1 MTAVYEWVRN
11 ITYYMIFITV
21 VGNLLADSKYEKYL
35 RFFAG
40 IILILLVLKPLT
52 GSLRLD
58 ERIAY
63 LFESISFQKEADD
76 FKEKLWG
83 MEDERLER
91 VMSTYEEAVAMD
103 IRGMADTAG
112 FSVRSVKVTI
122 ETDRD
127 SPLYGHV
134 TDLYMKLGRQK
145 EENAA
150 GGGWNTAGGIGGS
163 AAGNSIPSSGNSG
176 LSAAGSESAD
186 IQIEPQKIQVEPVQ
200 IGSGAAGGPAEG
212 GSGDPAVPAPG
223 ASAVIAPGDLAA
235 APGDLAAAP
244 GDPAATPG
252 DLAAAPGD
260 PAAAPGDPAATAPGT
275 PAVIPPEASR
285 PLTEEEAVAAAVEQS
300 QILAR
305 TFPANLEERTKINAF
320 IRKVAGYYGLETAHV
335 QVEWEDD

>member
-83 MEDERLER
+83 MEDERLQR

-150 GGGWNTAGGIGGS
+150 GGGWN
-163 AAGNSIPSSGNSG
+163 AAGVSGGGTDSG
-176 LSAAGSESAD
+176 PAD
-186 IQIEPQKIQVEPVQ
+186 IQIEPRQIQVEPVQ
-200 IGSGAAGGPAEG
+200 IGSGAAGGPAGG
-212 GSGDPAVPAPG
+212 GSGDPAAVPG
-223 ASAVIAPGDLAA
+223 A
-235 APGDLAAAP
+235 
-244 GDPAATPG
+244 PAAVVPG
-252 DLAAAPGD
+252 A
-260 PAAAPGDPAATAPGT
+260 PAAAPGDPAAVVHGD
-275 PAVIPPEASR
+275 PAAVVPEASR
-285 PLTEEEAVAAAVEQS
+285 PLTEEEAVVAAVEQS

>member
-150 GGGWNTAGGIGGS
+150 GGGWNTAGGSGGS
-163 AAGNSIPSSGNSG
+163 AAGNGIPSSGNSG

-200 IGSGAAGGPAEG
+200 IGSGAAGA
-212 GSGDPAVPAPG
+212 
-223 ASAVIAPGDLAA
+223 
-235 APGDLAAAP
+235 
-244 GDPAATPG
+244 
-252 DLAAAPGD
+252 
-260 PAAAPGDPAATAPGT
+260 

-285 PLTEEEAVAAAVEQS
+285 PLTEEEVVAAAVEQS

>member
-91 VMSTYEEAVAMD
+91 VMSTYEEAVEMD

-150 GGGWNTAGGIGGS
+150 GGGWNTAGGSGGS

-176 LSAAGSESAD
+176 LSAD

-200 IGSGAAGGPAEG
+200 IGSGAAGAPAEG
-212 GSGDPAVPAPG
+212 GSGDLAASSGDPAVPAPG
-223 ASAVIAPGDLAA
+223 APAVIA
-235 APGDLAAAP
+235 
-244 GDPAATPG
+244 PG

-260 PAAAPGDPAATAPGT
+260 PAAAPPGASAGA

>member
-145 EENAA
+145 EENAV
-150 GGGWNTAGGIGGS
+150 GVGWNTAGGSGGS
-163 AAGNSIPSSGNSG
+163 AAGNGIPSSGNSG

-212 GSGDPAVPAPG
+212 GSGDPA
-223 ASAVIAPGDLAA
+223 
-235 APGDLAAAP
+235 
-244 GDPAATPG
+244 
-252 DLAAAPGD
+252 
-260 PAAAPGDPAATAPGT
+260 ATAPGA

>member
-83 MEDERLER
+83 MEDERLQR

-127 SPLYGHV
+127 SPLYGQV

-150 GGGWNTAGGIGGS
+150 GGGWS
-163 AAGNSIPSSGNSG
+163 AAGVSGGGTDSG
-176 LSAAGSESAD
+176 PAE
-186 IQIEPQKIQVEPVQ
+186 IQIEPRQIQVEPVQ
-200 IGSGAAGGPAEG
+200 IGSGAAGGPAGG
-212 GSGDPAVPAPG
+212 GSGDPAAVPGAPAP
-223 ASAVIAPGDLAA
+223 
-235 APGDLAAAP
+235 AP
-244 GDPAATPG
+244 GDPAA
-252 DLAAAPGD
+252 
-260 PAAAPGDPAATAPGT
+260 
-275 PAVIPPEASR
+275 VVPEASR
-285 PLTEEEAVAAAVEQS
+285 PLTEEEAVVAAVEQS

>member
-244 GDPAATPG
+244 GDPAA
-252 DLAAAPGD
+252 
-260 PAAAPGDPAATAPGT
+260 APGDPAATAPGT

>member
-40 IILILLVLKPLT
+40 MILILLVLKPLT

-83 MEDERLER
+83 MEDQRLER

-112 FSVRSVKVTI
+112 FAVRAVKVTI
-122 ETDRD
+122 ETDR
-127 SPLYGHV
+127 SNPLYGHV
-134 TDLYMKLGRQK
+134 TDLYMKLAPQK
-145 EENAA
+145 GENAA
-150 GGGWNTAGGIGGS
+150 GAPRPPSAPEDGGDSGFGG
-163 AAGNSIPSSGNSG
+163 PV
-176 LSAAGSESAD
+176 D
-186 IQIEPQKIQVEPVQ
+186 VQIEQQQIQVEPVR
-200 IGSGAAGGPAEG
+200 IGDEGSGAENAGSAADPGAAEG
-212 GSGDPAVPAPG
+212 NETAVSPPSPLSGEE
-223 ASAVIAPGDLAA
+223 AA
-235 APGDLAAAP
+235 A
-244 GDPAATPG
+244 
-252 DLAAAPGD
+252 
-260 PAAAPGDPAATAPGT
+260 
-275 PAVIPPEASR
+275 V
-285 PLTEEEAVAAAVEQS
+285 AVEQS

-335 QVEWEDD
+335 QVEWEND

>member
-40 IILILLVLKPLT
+40 MILILLVLKPLT

-83 MEDERLER
+83 MEDQRLER

-112 FSVRSVKVTI
+112 FAVRAVKVTI
-122 ETDRD
+122 ETDR
-127 SPLYGHV
+127 SNPLYGHV
-134 TDLYMKLGRQK
+134 TDLYMKLAPQK
-145 EENAA
+145 GENVAPRPPSAPEDGGGSGFGGPVDVQVEQQQIQVAPVRIGDEDSGAENA
-150 GGGWNTAGGIGGS
+150 GS
-163 AAGNSIPSSGNSG
+163 AADRD
-176 LSAAGSESAD
+176 A
-186 IQIEPQKIQVEPVQ
+186 
-200 IGSGAAGGPAEG
+200 AEG
-212 GSGDPAVPAPG
+212 NETAVSPPSPLSGEE
-223 ASAVIAPGDLAA
+223 AA
-235 APGDLAAAP
+235 A
-244 GDPAATPG
+244 
-252 DLAAAPGD
+252 
-260 PAAAPGDPAATAPGT
+260 
-275 PAVIPPEASR
+275 V
-285 PLTEEEAVAAAVEQS
+285 AVEQS

>member
-83 MEDERLER
+83 MEDERLQR

-122 ETDRD
+122 ETDRN

-150 GGGWNTAGGIGGS
+150 GGGWN
-163 AAGNSIPSSGNSG
+163 AAGVSGGGTDSG
-176 LSAAGSESAD
+176 PAD
-186 IQIEPQKIQVEPVQ
+186 IQIEPRQIQVEPVQ
-200 IGSGAAGGPAEG
+200 IGSGAAGGPAGG
-212 GSGDPAVPAPG
+212 GSGDPA
-223 ASAVIAPGDLAA
+223 AVPGDPAA
-235 APGDLAAAP
+235 VAP
-244 GDPAATPG
+244 GDPAA
-252 DLAAAPGD
+252 
-260 PAAAPGDPAATAPGT
+260 
-275 PAVIPPEASR
+275 VVPEASR
-285 PLTEEEAVAAAVEQS
+285 PLTEEEAVVAAVEQS

>member
-127 SPLYGHV
+127 SPFYGHV

-145 EENAA
+145 EENAV
-150 GGGWNTAGGIGGS
+150 GVGWNTAGGSGGS
-163 AAGNSIPSSGNSG
+163 AAGNGIPSSGNSG

-212 GSGDPAVPAPG
+212 GSGDPA
-223 ASAVIAPGDLAA
+223 AV
-235 APGDLAAAP
+235 
-244 GDPAATPG
+244 
-252 DLAAAPGD
+252 
-260 PAAAPGDPAATAPGT
+260 
-275 PAVIPPEASR
+275 PEASR

>member
-150 GGGWNTAGGIGGS
+150 GVGWNTVGGSGGS

-200 IGSGAAGGPAEG
+200 IGSGAAGAPAEG
-212 GSGDPAVPAPG
+212 GSGDPAAVPGDPAVPAPG
-223 ASAVIAPGDLAA
+223 APAVIVPGDLAA
-235 APGDLAAAP
+235 
-244 GDPAATPG
+244 T
-252 DLAAAPGD
+252 PGD
-260 PAAAPGDPAATAPGT
+260 PAAAPGDSAAAPPGASAGA

>member
-127 SPLYGHV
+127 SPFYGHV

-150 GGGWNTAGGIGGS
+150 GVGWNTAGGSGGS

-186 IQIEPQKIQVEPVQ
+186 IQIEPQKIQVGPVQ

-212 GSGDPAVPAPG
+212 GSGDLAASSGDPAVPAPG
-223 ASAVIAPGDLAA
+223 APAVIAPGDLAA

-244 GDPAATPG
+244 GDPAAAPG
-252 DLAAAPGD
+252 DSAAAP
-260 PAAAPGDPAATAPGT
+260 PGASAGA

>member
-150 GGGWNTAGGIGGS
+150 GGGWNTAGRIGGS

-235 APGDLAAAP
+235 APGD
-244 GDPAATPG
+244 
-252 DLAAAPGD
+252 
-260 PAAAPGDPAATAPGT
+260 PAAAPGDLAVPAPGASAGA

>member
-112 FSVRSVKVTI
+112 FSVRSVKVSI

-145 EENAA
+145 EENAV
-150 GGGWNTAGGIGGS
+150 GVGWNTAGGSGGS
-163 AAGNSIPSSGNSG
+163 AAGNGIPSSGNSG

-212 GSGDPAVPAPG
+212 GSGDPAAAPPG
-223 ASAVIAPGDLAA
+223 A
-235 APGDLAAAP
+235 
-244 GDPAATPG
+244 
-252 DLAAAPGD
+252 
-260 PAAAPGDPAATAPGT
+260 

>member
-145 EENAA
+145 EENAV
-150 GGGWNTAGGIGGS
+150 GVGWNTAGGSGGS
-163 AAGNSIPSSGNSG
+163 AAGNGIPSSGNSG
-176 LSAAGSESAD
+176 LSAAGIESAD

-212 GSGDPAVPAPG
+212 GSGDLAVPAPG
-223 ASAVIAPGDLAA
+223 ASAVIAPGA
-235 APGDLAAAP
+235 
-244 GDPAATPG
+244 
-252 DLAAAPGD
+252 
-260 PAAAPGDPAATAPGT
+260 

>member
-83 MEDERLER
+83 MEDERLQR

-150 GGGWNTAGGIGGS
+150 GGGWN
-163 AAGNSIPSSGNSG
+163 AAGVSGGGTDSG
-176 LSAAGSESAD
+176 PAD
-186 IQIEPQKIQVEPVQ
+186 IQIEPRQIQVEPVQ
-200 IGSGAAGGPAEG
+200 IGSGAAGGPTGG
-212 GSGDPAVPAPG
+212 GS
-223 ASAVIAPGDLAA
+223 
-235 APGDLAAAP
+235 
-244 GDPAATPG
+244 
-252 DLAAAPGD
+252 GD
-260 PAAAPGDPAATAPGT
+260 PAAAPGDSAAAPGDPATA
-275 PAVIPPEASR
+275 APEASR
-285 PLTEEEAVAAAVEQS
+285 PLTEEEAVVAAVEQS

>member
-145 EENAA
+145 EENAV
-150 GGGWNTAGGIGGS
+150 GVGWNTAGGSGGS
-163 AAGNSIPSSGNSG
+163 AAGNGIPSSGNSG

-212 GSGDPAVPAPG
+212 GSGDPA
-223 ASAVIAPGDLAA
+223 A
-235 APGDLAAAP
+235 APGDLAVPAP
-244 GDPAATPG
+244 GAPAVIAAG
-252 DLAAAPGD
+252 DLAAVPGD
-260 PAAAPGDPAATAPGT
+260 PAAAPGDSAAAPPGASAGA

-285 PLTEEEAVAAAVEQS
+285 PLTEEGAVAAAVEQS

>member
-112 FSVRSVKVTI
+112 FSVRSVKVSI

-150 GGGWNTAGGIGGS
+150 GGGWNTAGGSGGS

-212 GSGDPAVPAPG
+212 GSGDPAAAPPG
-223 ASAVIAPGDLAA
+223 A
-235 APGDLAAAP
+235 
-244 GDPAATPG
+244 
-252 DLAAAPGD
+252 
-260 PAAAPGDPAATAPGT
+260 

-335 QVEWEDD
+335 QVEWDDD

>member
-150 GGGWNTAGGIGGS
+150 GGGWNTAGGSGGS
-163 AAGNSIPSSGNSG
+163 AAGNGIPSSGNSG

-200 IGSGAAGGPAEG
+200 IGSGAAGA
-212 GSGDPAVPAPG
+212 
-223 ASAVIAPGDLAA
+223 
-235 APGDLAAAP
+235 
-244 GDPAATPG
+244 
-252 DLAAAPGD
+252 
-260 PAAAPGDPAATAPGT
+260 

-335 QVEWEDD
+335 QVEWKDD

>member
-150 GGGWNTAGGIGGS
+150 GGG

-212 GSGDPAVPAPG
+212 GSGDPAAAPPG
-223 ASAVIAPGDLAA
+223 A
-235 APGDLAAAP
+235 
-244 GDPAATPG
+244 
-252 DLAAAPGD
+252 
-260 PAAAPGDPAATAPGT
+260 

>member
-1 MTAVYEWVRN
+1 
-11 ITYYMIFITV
+11 
-21 VGNLLADSKYEKYL
+21 
-35 RFFAG
+35 
-40 IILILLVLKPLT
+40 
-52 GSLRLD
+52 
-58 ERIAY
+58 
-63 LFESISFQKEADD
+63 
-76 FKEKLWG
+76 
-83 MEDERLER
+83 MEDERLQR

-150 GGGWNTAGGIGGS
+150 GGGWN
-163 AAGNSIPSSGNSG
+163 AAGVSGGGTDSG
-176 LSAAGSESAD
+176 PAE
-186 IQIEPQKIQVEPVQ
+186 IQIEPRQIQVEPVQ
-200 IGSGAAGGPAEG
+200 IGSGAAGGPAG
-212 GSGDPAVPAPG
+212 GG
-223 ASAVIAPGDLAA
+223 L
-235 APGDLAAAP
+235 
-244 GDPAATPG
+244 GDPAAALG
-252 DLAAAPGD
+252 DPAAAAPGD
-260 PAAAPGDPAATAPGT
+260 PAAA
-275 PAVIPPEASR
+275 VPEASP
-285 PLTEEEAVAAAVEQS
+285 PLTEEEAVVAAVEQS

>member
-127 SPLYGHV
+127 SPFYGHV

-145 EENAA
+145 EENAV
-150 GGGWNTAGGIGGS
+150 GVGWNTAGGSGGS
-163 AAGNSIPSSGNSG
+163 AAGNGIPSSGNSG

-212 GSGDPAVPAPG
+212 GSGDPAAAPGDPAVPAPG

-244 GDPAATPG
+244 GDPAAAPG
-252 DLAAAPGD
+252 DSAAAP
-260 PAAAPGDPAATAPGT
+260 PGASAGA

>member
-150 GGGWNTAGGIGGS
+150 GGGWNTAGGSGGS
-163 AAGNSIPSSGNSG
+163 AAGNGIPSSGNSG

-200 IGSGAAGGPAEG
+200 IGSGAAGA
-212 GSGDPAVPAPG
+212 
-223 ASAVIAPGDLAA
+223 
-235 APGDLAAAP
+235 
-244 GDPAATPG
+244 
-252 DLAAAPGD
+252 
-260 PAAAPGDPAATAPGT
+260 

>member
-112 FSVRSVKVTI
+112 FSVRSVKVSI

-150 GGGWNTAGGIGGS
+150 GGGWNTAGGSGGS

-212 GSGDPAVPAPG
+212 GSGDPAAAPPG
-223 ASAVIAPGDLAA
+223 A
-235 APGDLAAAP
+235 
-244 GDPAATPG
+244 
-252 DLAAAPGD
+252 
-260 PAAAPGDPAATAPGT
+260 

>member
-1 MTAVYEWVRN
+1 
-11 ITYYMIFITV
+11 
-21 VGNLLADSKYEKYL
+21 
-35 RFFAG
+35 
-40 IILILLVLKPLT
+40 
-52 GSLRLD
+52 
-58 ERIAY
+58 
-63 LFESISFQKEADD
+63 
-76 FKEKLWG
+76 
-83 MEDERLER
+83 MEDERLQR

-150 GGGWNTAGGIGGS
+150 GGGWN
-163 AAGNSIPSSGNSG
+163 AAGVSGGGTDSG
-176 LSAAGSESAD
+176 HAD
-186 IQIEPQKIQVEPVQ
+186 IQIEPRQIQVEPVQ
-200 IGSGAAGGPAEG
+200 IGSGAAGGPAGG
-212 GSGDPAVPAPG
+212 GSGDPAAALGDPA
-223 ASAVIAPGDLAA
+223 
-235 APGDLAAAP
+235 AAAP
-244 GDPAATPG
+244 GDPAA
-252 DLAAAPGD
+252 
-260 PAAAPGDPAATAPGT
+260 
-275 PAVIPPEASR
+275 VVPEASR
-285 PLTEEEAVAAAVEQS
+285 PLTEEEAVVAAVEQS

>member
-83 MEDERLER
+83 MEDERLQR

-150 GGGWNTAGGIGGS
+150 GWGWS
-163 AAGNSIPSSGNSG
+163 AAGVSGGGTDSG
-176 LSAAGSESAD
+176 PAE
-186 IQIEPQKIQVEPVQ
+186 IQIEPRQIQVEPVQ
-200 IGSGAAGGPAEG
+200 IGSGAAGGPAGG
-212 GSGDPAVPAPG
+212 GSGDPAAVPGAPAP
-223 ASAVIAPGDLAA
+223 
-235 APGDLAAAP
+235 AP
-244 GDPAATPG
+244 GDPAA
-252 DLAAAPGD
+252 
-260 PAAAPGDPAATAPGT
+260 
-275 PAVIPPEASR
+275 VVPEASR
-285 PLTEEEAVAAAVEQS
+285 PLTEEEAVVAAVEQS

>member
-83 MEDERLER
+83 MEDERLQR

-150 GGGWNTAGGIGGS
+150 GGGWN
-163 AAGNSIPSSGNSG
+163 AAGVSGGGTDSG
-176 LSAAGSESAD
+176 PAE
-186 IQIEPQKIQVEPVQ
+186 IQIEPRQIQVEPVQ
-200 IGSGAAGGPAEG
+200 IGSGAAGGPAGG
-212 GSGDPAVPAPG
+212 GSGDPAAVPGAPAP
-223 ASAVIAPGDLAA
+223 
-235 APGDLAAAP
+235 AP
-244 GDPAATPG
+244 GDPAA
-252 DLAAAPGD
+252 
-260 PAAAPGDPAATAPGT
+260 
-275 PAVIPPEASR
+275 VVPEASR
-285 PLTEEEAVAAAVEQS
+285 PLTEEEAVVAAVEQS

>member
-40 IILILLVLKPLT
+40 MILILLVLKPLT

-76 FKEKLWG
+76 FKDKLWG

-91 VMSTYEEAVAMD
+91 VMGTYEEAVAMD
-103 IRGMADTAG
+103 LRGMADTAG
-112 FSVRSVKVTI
+112 FAVRDVKVTI
-122 ETDRD
+122 ETDRNN
-127 SPLYGHV
+127 PLYGHV
-134 TDLYMKLGRQK
+134 TDLYMKLARQK
-145 EENAA
+145 EENVSGAPWVPLGGGGA
-150 GGGWNTAGGIGGS
+150 GGNASGGNTSGGDSGS
-163 AAGNSIPSSGNSG
+163 
-176 LSAAGSESAD
+176 GSQGPID
-186 IQIEPQKIQVEPVQ
+186 IQIEPVR
-200 IGSGAAGGPAEG
+200 IGEAEGDNGSAGNAGSAAAGGGGGVAGTTAGGSSGAAGNAAG
-212 GSGDPAVPAPG
+212 GTGGVAGNAAGGTGGVAGNSPSAPPAPDS
-223 ASAVIAPGDLAA
+223 ASSAPLSD
-235 APGDLAAAP
+235 
-244 GDPAATPG
+244 
-252 DLAAAPGD
+252 
-260 PAAAPGDPAATAPGT
+260 
-275 PAVIPPEASR
+275 
-285 PLTEEEAVAAAVEQS
+285 EEAAAVAVEQG

-305 TFPANLEERTKINAF
+305 TFPANLEERTKINSF

>member
-127 SPLYGHV
+127 SPFYGHV

-200 IGSGAAGGPAEG
+200 IGSGAAGGPADG
-212 GSGDPAVPAPG
+212 GSGDPAAAPPG
-223 ASAVIAPGDLAA
+223 A
-235 APGDLAAAP
+235 
-244 GDPAATPG
+244 
-252 DLAAAPGD
+252 
-260 PAAAPGDPAATAPGT
+260 

>member
-145 EENAA
+145 EENAV
-150 GGGWNTAGGIGGS
+150 GVGWNTAGGSGGS
-163 AAGNSIPSSGNSG
+163 AAGNGIPSSGNSG

-212 GSGDPAVPAPG
+212 GSGDPA
-223 ASAVIAPGDLAA
+223 
-235 APGDLAAAP
+235 AAP
-244 GDPAATPG
+244 GDPAVPAPGAPAVIAAG
-252 DLAAAPGD
+252 DLAAVPGD
-260 PAAAPGDPAATAPGT
+260 PAAAPGDSAAAPPGASAGA

>member
-83 MEDERLER
+83 MEDERLQR

-150 GGGWNTAGGIGGS
+150 GGGWN
-163 AAGNSIPSSGNSG
+163 AAGVSGRGTDSG
-176 LSAAGSESAD
+176 PAE
-186 IQIEPQKIQVEPVQ
+186 IQIEPRQIQVEPVQ
-200 IGSGAAGGPAEG
+200 IGSGAAGGPAG
-212 GSGDPAVPAPG
+212 GGLGDPAAALGDPA
-223 ASAVIAPGDLAA
+223 
-235 APGDLAAAP
+235 AAAP
-244 GDPAATPG
+244 GDPAA
-252 DLAAAPGD
+252 
-260 PAAAPGDPAATAPGT
+260 
-275 PAVIPPEASR
+275 VVPEASGS
-285 PLTEEEAVAAAVEQS
+285 LTEEEAVVAAVEQS